1 MPTIL
6 YASDATFLR
15 FDSATNVRVT
25 ASDSVT
31 RHPTERGVVITD
43 HVQAEPLVVSI
54 VGVFTE
60 SPLDSQ
66 VRGGGATEG
75 LDGVQRVR
83 AAMDWL
89 NAHRRQRLTLTSDD
103 LDDLDDLVITR
114 LPDEV
119 GVQRQRVVAL
129 ELQQVMVAT
138 TEYVQIPPEVPPAAT
153 THAVATGVDL
163 GEQGTV
169 SGDEEPAQQERDISA
184 AALFLE
190 SIGFT

>member
-6 YASDATFLR
+6 YADDATFLR
-15 FDSATNVRVT
+15 FDSATSVRVT

-31 RHPTERGVVITD
+31 RHPTERGVIITD

-60 SPLDSQ
+60 SPMESQ
-66 VRGGGATEG
+66 VAGSGATEG
-75 LDGVQRVR
+75 LDGAARVR
-83 AAMDWL
+83 AGMDWL
-89 NAHRRQRLTLTSDD
+89 NSHRRQRLTLTSDRR
-103 LDDLDDLVITR
+103 DDIDNLIITR
-114 LPDEV
+114 LPDDVEV
-119 GVQRQRVVAL
+119 RRHRVVTL

-138 TEYVQIPPEVPPAAT
+138 TEYVQIPPEMPPAAT
-153 THAVATGVDL
+153 SHAVATAAEL

-184 AALFLE
+184 AALLGE
-190 SIGFT
+190 ALGFY